1 MRGVLNELYPIV
13 AEDELQDALEKVL
26 CDFYEEPVTVSQ
38 WHRRVSDYSSSHLIE
53 EIDVRVAGQSE
64 LKLIFKDLSR
74 NALLTGANGNRLPLG
89 DDALREI
96 EAYRKVLR
104 HSQLGT
110 ATFYGAHVD
119 ETMERYWLFLER
131 LAPVHLWQMGEFA
144 VWERVAAWLAR
155 THMTLA
161 NCATLHRQAS
171 ARLLRH
177 DSNFYHQ
184 WIRRAQEFVRHRDKS
199 IDKSATREIDFI
211 AEDYDW
217 VVQRLLTL
225 PLTVIHGEFFAS
237 NVLLDQLETE
247 APRVCPVDWEMAAYG
262 PGLVDLAALTS
273 GNWTRE
279 QRDAMAN
286 KYYSAL
292 PAQLREKWD
301 FAKFQTDFDCCRLH
315 QAVQFLGWARDWS
328 APPEHAQ
335 DWLDEALAVATR
347 LRL

>member
-26 CDFYEEPVTVSQ
+26 CDFYEEPVTFTQ

-119 ETMERYWLFLER
+119 ETVERYWLFLER
-131 LAPVHLWQMGEFA
+131 LEPVHLWQMGEFA

-155 THMTLA
+155 THTTLA
-161 NCATLHRQAS
+161 NCATLRGQT
-171 ARLLRH
+171 
-177 DSNFYHQ
+177 
-184 WIRRAQEFVRHRDKS
+184 
-199 IDKSATREIDFI
+199 SATATFTISGSGVRRNLSATGINQSIKARRE
-211 AEDYDW
+211 
-217 VVQRLLTL
+217 RLILL
-225 PLTVIHGEFFAS
+225 PRITTGSS
-237 NVLLDQLETE
+237 NGFSL
-247 APRVCPVDWEMAAYG
+247 
-262 PGLVDLAALTS
+262 
-273 GNWTRE
+273 
-279 QRDAMAN
+279 
-286 KYYSAL
+286 
-292 PAQLREKWD
+292 
-301 FAKFQTDFDCCRLH
+301 FH
-315 QAVQFLGWARDWS
+315 
-328 APPEHAQ
+328 
-335 DWLDEALAVATR
+335 
-347 LRL
+347 